1 MNYIYD
7 VITNFF
13 DIYYDFYEWDKKD
26 NFTHFK
32 KIPIIKISNEDFNI
46 IFTNNIQINKEII
59 KKLKNKSD
67 IYHKKN
73 EFYYLL
79 VTNGENIL
87 ALMFDENGISIK
99 RSSLYVD
106 EELDIINTIRKIDYK
121 KLDFTIIKK
130 LKTTFKTR
138 NDIKLKEYL
147 LNQLNNLSI
156 KTDIEKINYLYF
168 ECFNKYEHNTKK
180 ALKILINSIENTYI
194 SNILYNFFKLSKS
207 TNK

>member
-121 KLDFTIIKK
+121 KLNFTIIKK